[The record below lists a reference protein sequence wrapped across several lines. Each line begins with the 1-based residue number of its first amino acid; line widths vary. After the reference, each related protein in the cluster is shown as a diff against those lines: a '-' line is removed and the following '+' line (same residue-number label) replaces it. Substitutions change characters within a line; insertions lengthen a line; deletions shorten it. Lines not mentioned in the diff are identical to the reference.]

1 MDENGVID
9 PAYESPTTVAV
20 VITFLISVLALI
32 FFIVDLIYYFNV
44 KKRIKRNTT
53 NNVEI
58 KVKSD
63 DPKVNSAL
71 DDAQAKFMTAGIV
84 ADLNKQTE
92 IDAEYSYKLERVVN
106 NKETFCLFLYT
117 LYKPFGITILA
128 AILMCVGLNMLFN
141 INNPQEAI
149 IPSIISA
156 SAAILFLLLIFVILV
171 VNANANKKKALETTK
186 EMGIRIYS
194 DHIEQYNIVTKG
206 DSEAEIRYKVPF
218 LKMKHLETKKAI
230 YCRGYNNGQVVA
242 LRLDKSEMPEEAIIL
257 IKNKIKK

>member
-1 MDENGVID
+1 
-9 PAYESPTTVAV
+9 
-20 VITFLISVLALI
+20 
-32 FFIVDLIYYFNV
+32 
-44 KKRIKRNTT
+44 
-53 NNVEI
+53 
-58 KVKSD
+58 
-63 DPKVNSAL
+63 
-71 DDAQAKFMTAGIV
+71 
-84 ADLNKQTE
+84 
-92 IDAEYSYKLERVVN
+92 
-106 NKETFCLFLYT
+106 
-117 LYKPFGITILA
+117 
-128 AILMCVGLNMLFN
+128 MCVGLNMLFN

-171 VNANANKKKALETTK
+171 VNANANKKKAIQTTK

-218 LKMKHLETKKAI
+218 LKMKHLETKRAF
-230 YCRGYNNGQVVA
+230 YFRSYNNGQVVA